1 MKKLIMV
8 LTVVMVLL
16 STFVLAEEL
25 PAGTNG
31 QDPFHFATFGEAVEA
46 AIETAEEGESPYGSN
61 GGGYCAAL
69 IKQNGRFFRAVAFF
83 DERGKELC
91 AAYLDAAA
99 EQGEIAME
107 EYKAL
112 DAYLM
117 TLPVQYT
124 EELTI
129 VPLSQ
134 EELDA
139 MAGMT
144 LGEAILEPCGMVMRG
159 YPEDAEDGKDVV
171 FRMVKGFCEY
181 ELTVNEPAG
190 VYRELRAADH
200 DEPFS
205 IMSMNHYLNL
215 TVRSVKYSR
224 PSHNVLNLDW
234 QADGTLSP
242 NAF

>member
-1 MKKLIMV
+1 MKKMVMV
-8 LTVVMVLL
+8 LTAVIVLFAA
-16 STFVLAEEL
+16 SVLAEEL
-25 PAGTNG
+25 TAGTDG
-31 QDPFHFATFGEAVEA
+31 QDPFRFATFGEAVKA
-46 AIETAEEGESPYGSN
+46 ANETAEEGDTPYGLSSRR
-61 GGGYCAAL
+61 YCAAL
-69 IKQNGRFFRAVAFF
+69 IRRNGRFFRAVAFL
-83 DERGKELC
+83 DERGKELY

-99 EQGEIAME
+99 EQGKIAME
-107 EYKAL
+107 EYSAL
-112 DAYLM
+112 DAYIM

-129 VPLSQ
+129 VPLLQ

-144 LGEAILEPCGMVMRG
+144 LGETILEPCGMVMHG

-171 FRMVKGFCEY
+171 FRMVKGLCEY

-190 VYRELRAADH
+190 VYRELRAVDH

-224 PSHNVLNLDW
+224 PSYNALNPEW
-234 QADGTLSP
+234 QADGTTSP